1 MADHNIAM
9 DRKIADNL
17 RLFNGLKGGSVLLAA
32 WGMTFFFS
40 WYAILS
46 NQNEINDMLNSW
58 TFNFVSMAVF
68 TAPIFFFCS
77 GFLQTH
83 SLL

>member
-1 MADHNIAM
+1 MANHNIAM

-17 RLFNGLKGGSVLLAA
+17 RLFNGLRGGALLVSI

-46 NQNEINDMLNSW
+46 NQNEIKDMISSW
-58 TFNFVSMAVF
+58 TFNVVSMAVF
-68 TAPIFFFCS
+68 AAPVFFFAS